1 MITLHWNSEPLSQSI
16 SACTSSGTF
25 SLSPSSDG
33 HLRETKTVNAWFQN
47 KRASSKKRIRGGAQA
62 YEAQHINTPTVL
74 HPPPTLPEFHSQS
87 DLDDIP
93 DDEYSVDVHHSRATS
108 VVPSDYPS
116 SFYAAHSDQAHFYA
130 ESDSMPRRMRMRP
143 SSDQTEEL
151 RKLYNINPHPTT
163 EQRQALSAT
172 IGM

>member
-1 MITLHWNSEPLSQSI
+1 MITLHWNSEPLLQSI
-16 SACTSSGTF
+16 SACTSLRIF
-25 SLSPSSDG
+25 LCLCPDG

-62 YEAQHINTPTVL
+62 YEVQHINTPPIL
-74 HPPPTLPEFHSQS
+74 HPPPPEFHPQS
-87 DLDDIP
+87 DLDDIH
-93 DDEYSVDVHHSRATS
+93 DDEYSVDVHQSRATS

-116 SFYAAHSDQAHFYA
+116 PFYAAHPDQAHFYA

-143 SSDQTEEL
+143 SSEQTEEL